1 MILIIV
7 IITSVVSVYAFYNR
21 NLIDQLSLKPNLV
34 YHRFQVHR
42 ILTHSLIH
50 ADWVHLIVN
59 MYVLYVF
66 GEVCLNYFALYF
78 GGKANLYFLQLYLF
92 SLIASSLFS
101 IFKHKNDPY
110 YSAIGASGAVMAV
123 VFTSIFFDPW
133 NKLWFF
139 GVVPVPGI
147 VFGILYLIYSVY
159 MGKKNSDN
167 IGHDAHFT
175 GAIFGFIYP
184 LLIDFHLLSQFLDKL
199 LSR

>member
-7 IITSVVSVYAFYNR
+7 LITSLVSVYAFYNPS
-21 NLIDQLSLKPNLV
+21 LIDQLSLKTNLV
-34 YHRFQVHR
+34 YHKFQVHR

-50 ADWVHLIVN
+50 ADWMHLIVN
-59 MYVLYVF
+59 MYVLYIF
-66 GEVCLNYFALYF
+66 GQICLNYFALYF
-78 GGKANLYFLQLYLF
+78 GVKANLYFLQLYFF
-92 SLIASSLFS
+92 SLIVSSLYS
-101 IFKHKNDPY
+101 IFKHKNNPY
-110 YSAIGASGAVMAV
+110 YSAVGASGAVMAV
-123 VFTSIFFDPW
+123 VFTTIFFDPW

-139 GVVPVPGI
+139 GIVPIPGI
-147 VFGILYLIYSVY
+147 VFGIAYLAYSVY

-184 LLIDFHLLSQFLDKL
+184 IVIDFQLFSNFLDKL

>member
-7 IITSVVSVYAFYNR
+7 IITSVVSIYAFYNKE
-21 NLIDQLSLKPNLV
+21 LVDQLSLKPNLV

-66 GEVCLNYFALYF
+66 GEVCLNNFALYF
-78 GGKANLYFLQLYLF
+78 GGKANLYFFQLYFF

-101 IFKHKNDPY
+101 IFKHKNNPY

-139 GVVPVPGI
+139 GIVPVPGI
-147 VFGILYLIYSVY
+147 VFGILYLIYSIY

-175 GAIFGFIYP
+175 GAIFGFLYP